1 MVRKIHEDRLLV
13 FSKNSSPAEIAVISL
28 EDLFVFFSCLQP
40 NCVSENI
47 SSFVEI
53 SGRNLCSVEEF
64 IGFYELVGRLFVV
77 VRVNF

>member
-28 EDLFVFFSCLQP
+28 EDLFVLNLAWQQ
-40 NCVSENI
+40 NYVREDI

-64 IGFYELVGRLFVV
+64 IGFHQLVGRLFVV